1 MTDTLTL
8 LCGWQSRRMGRD
20 KALLEYHGE
29 TLLAR
34 HLRLADEA
42 GGHGRLPR
50 QRRHRL
56 PVSAAGADGRRCAR
70 GARRAVVGARRCI
83 DRDCVGGRHGNAAD
97 AGGYLGYTRDV
108 ARCACRGAA
117 LTIYDMCKA
126 LSHDV
131 TIEHVRLQG
140 KSGGKRDFHRETGE
154 QP

>member
-1 MTDTLTL
+1 MNQPNLTL
-8 LCGWQSRRMGRD
+8 LCGGQSQRMGRD

-97 AGGYLGYTRDV
+97 AGG
-108 ARCACRGAA
+108 
-117 LTIYDMCKA
+117 
-126 LSHDV
+126 
-131 TIEHVRLQG
+131 
-140 KSGGKRDFHRETGE
+140 
-154 QP
+154 